1 MIAGDE
7 WVISHGDALCTND
20 LSYQIFRKWVR
31 KPWLQNLF
39 LRLPLEWRRSIAR
52 TLRSNSTAKYDRAA
66 RYTPEM
72 ARFRGDVTLAACA
85 NLMGSYGSER
95 LIHGHTHLPARHHE
109 SMGNKE
115 WQRWVLSDWDLDH
128 PETVLP
134 KASALRIDING
145 VRYIDLV
152 KTS

>member
-1 MIAGDE
+1 
-7 WVISHGDALCTND
+7 
-20 LSYQIFRKWVR
+20 
-31 KPWLQNLF
+31 
-39 LRLPLEWRRSIAR
+39 
-52 TLRSNSTAKYDRAA
+52 
-66 RYTPEM
+66 M
-72 ARFRGDVTLAACA
+72 ARFKGDVTLAACA
-85 NLMGSYGSER
+85 NLMGFYGSER

-134 KASALRIDING
+134 KASALRIDTNG

-152 KTS
+152 KTT